1 MVHDSIS
8 QQEILGDNNIFS
20 TFFTKPAPIAPT
32 PQLNQLNQESEPT
45 FPVEPESQLSIVM
58 NQVRPSTEA

>member
-8 QQEILGDNNIFS
+8 QQEILGYNNIFS
-20 TFFTKPAPIAPT
+20 TFFTKPAPISPT

-45 FPVEPESQLSIVM
+45 FPVEPESQL
-58 NQVRPSTEA
+58 